1 MKRIVS
7 VSLGSSKRNHS
18 VETKI
23 LGETFFIERIGT
35 DGDMQKLI
43 SIIKELDGKVDA
55 FGMGG
60 IDIYL
65 QGPNKRYIIRDSKP
79 IVEAAKL
86 TPVYDGSIL
95 KNTLEKKVIKYIDKN
110 LFALNG
116 KRVLMT
122 SAVDRYGMATA
133 LYESGADIT
142 FGDIMFGLKLPIPI
156 KSFKSFNMIIK
167 ILLPIVVNMPFEI
180 LYPIGGEQ
188 DIITSRYEKY
198 YKNADII
205 AGDYIF
211 IKKYMPSSLLGKII
225 ITNTITS
232 GDILSLKSRGVH
244 MLITTTPEFNG
255 RSFGTNVIE
264 GLLSVIIGKD
274 KGSITPSDY
283 EDIIEKLNISPR
295 VEYLNETV
303 NNEAY

>member
-7 VSLGSSKRNHS
+7 VSLGSSKRDHS

-35 DGDMQKLI
+35 DGDIKKLI
-43 SIIKELDGKVDA
+43 SIIKELDGRVDA

-65 QGPNKRYIIRDSKP
+65 QGPNKKYIIKDSKP
-79 IVEAAKL
+79 ILEAAKL
-86 TPVYDGSIL
+86 TPIYDGSIL
-95 KNTLEKKVIKYIDKN
+95 KNTLEKTVIKYIDKN
-110 LFALNG
+110 LLPLKE
-116 KRVLMT
+116 KRILMT
-122 SAVDRYGMATA
+122 SAVDRYGMAMA

-156 KSFKSFNMIIK
+156 KSFKSFNMIIR

-188 DIITSRYEKY
+188 DTITTRYEKY

-211 IKKYMPSSLLGKII
+211 IKKYMPQDLFGKII

-232 GDILSLKSRGVH
+232 DDIQSLKSRGVH

-264 GLLSVIIGKD
+264 GLLSVIIGKN
-274 KGSITPSDY
+274 KESITPSDY
-283 EDIIEKLNISPR
+283 EDIIETLNISPR

-303 NNEAY
+303 NNEVY

>member
-7 VSLGSSKRNHS
+7 VSLGSSKRDHS

-35 DGDMQKLI
+35 DGDIKKLI
-43 SIIKELDGKVDA
+43 SIIKELDGRVDA

-65 QGPNKRYIIRDSKP
+65 QGPNKRYIIKDSKP
-79 IVEAAKL
+79 ILEAAKL
-86 TPVYDGSIL
+86 TPIYDGSIL
-95 KNTLEKKVIKYIDKN
+95 KNTLEKTVIKYIDKN
-110 LFALNG
+110 LLPLKE
-116 KRVLMT
+116 KRILMT
-122 SAVDRYGMATA
+122 SAVDRYGMAMA

-156 KSFKSFNMIIK
+156 KSFKSFNMIIR

-188 DIITSRYEKY
+188 DTITTRYEKY

-211 IKKYMPSSLLGKII
+211 IKKYMPQDLFGKII

-232 GDILSLKSRGVH
+232 DDIQSLKSRGVH

-264 GLLSVIIGKD
+264 GLLSVIIGKN
-274 KGSITPSDY
+274 KESITPSDY
-283 EDIIEKLNISPR
+283 EDIIETLNISPR

-303 NNEAY
+303 NNEVY